1 MNEVMRKMPG
11 TLYQFEITNP
21 SNGKFNLKIEY
32 RNQIVF
38 EKTGLKEEQI
48 IKNFVDVFNEKS
60 LVIPHNRIERIIN
73 DELKQLS
80 VDKDITF
87 IESSV
92 SQMIEEFKDLPSNNM
107 KKIVL
112 MGLSNA
118 GKTCIYE
125 RVFEGKKPWELMKSA
140 ATKGIAYKSYEVS
153 SVAKPMIWDLG
164 GQQQYLDEYHGPLRE
179 NIFKKASILLYVVD
193 ITDYDRFEAAQA
205 EFEWSAKQIL
215 SHNPRAQI
223 NVFLHKSDL
232 IHDKNLMIN
241 YIKKIFSENISHEI
255 FYHYTSI
262 FDESLFKA
270 WSELIRELSPKSTFI
285 NSILNI
291 LKNQDGVK
299 DVLLIEKSTGLAC
312 GSTIEPSEE
321 DIVVGM
327 ISLLIITID
336 KVTKKMDLANL
347 KEFKLRTESSCL
359 LLSNVNPDLILVIL
373 LTEPALE
380 KESLENIEETG
391 KDVSLQIR
399 KLWDD

>member
-1 MNEVMRKMPG
+1 MRKIPG

-21 SNGKFNLKIEY
+21 NNNSYNLKIEY

-38 EKTGLKEEQI
+38 EKTGLKEEELI
-48 IKNFVDVFNEKS
+48 ENVVEVFNEKS

-73 DELKQLS
+73 DELKELS

-92 SQMIEEFKDLPSNNM
+92 SQMIEEFKDLPSDNM

-140 ATKGIAYKSYEVS
+140 ATKGIAYKNYEVS
-153 SVAKPMIWDLG
+153 SFAQPMIWDLG

-179 NIFKKASILLYVVD
+179 NIFKKASILLYIID
-193 ITDYDRFEAAQA
+193 ITDYDRFDAAKA
-205 EFEWSAKQIL
+205 EFEWSASQIL
-215 SHNPRAQI
+215 LHNPRAKL

-232 IHDKNLMIN
+232 IHDKNLMVT
-241 YIKKIFSENISHEI
+241 YIKKLFSEKISHEI
-255 FYHYTSI
+255 NYHYTSI

-270 WSELIRELSPKSTFI
+270 WSEIIRELSPKSTFI
-285 NSILNI
+285 NTILSI
-291 LKNQDGVK
+291 LKNQEGVK

-321 DIVVGM
+321 DIIVGM

-336 KVTKKMDLANL
+336 KVTRTMDLANL
-347 KEFKLRTESSCL
+347 REFKLRTDSSCL
-359 LLSNVNPDLILVIL
+359 LLTNVTPDLILVIL
-373 LTEPALE
+373 LTQSALDNDL
-380 KESLENIEETG
+380 LENIEETG